1 MPLKTILRKLVCC
14 VPREQEE
21 AETETMVQEEQPL
34 LEFAADEP
42 MEPGRPYQD
51 FVESETRKFW
61 QEMVNVGSLTKPAQQ
76 EIRAAAMPIL
86 CQALRRRPG
95 RKLNPH
101 LYMAH
106 HAVADVVEHA
116 REQRWAMRPLS
127 EPHASPTYI
136 DALIQLADDANWLAR
151 EIPLPDHPPPKH
163 PPIYYTINPETG
175 VPVPRADSLIRG
187 DYVYTKQG
195 TRLTNV
201 RHIRPW
207 LSNYFNPLL
216 FLWTGRAYY
225 SLVLTPENN
234 MEVTLHL
241 AVQIPNSN
249 SIIPFHCPLRNLHFS
264 PQPPSIPGRSG
275 E

>member
-1 MPLKTILRKLVCC
+1 MPLKRGVQVREPELH
-14 VPREQEE
+14 REQEE
-21 AETETMVQEEQPL
+21 PEAGAEQPI
-34 LEFAADEP
+34 LEEP
-42 MEPGRPYQD
+42 ATARDVEQGRPHQAFIENRLRQYLQD
-51 FVESETRKFW
+51 ENIR
-61 QEMVNVGSLTKPAQQ
+61 SLVKPTQD
-76 EIRAAAMPIL
+76 EIRAAAMQIL
-86 CQALRRRPG
+86 GQALRKRPG
-95 RKLNPH
+95 QKLNPY
-101 LYMAH
+101 LNMAH
-106 HAVADVVEHA
+106 RAVVDVVEHA

-187 DYVYTKQG
+187 DYVYNKQG

-207 LSNYFNPLL
+207 LSNYFNPSL